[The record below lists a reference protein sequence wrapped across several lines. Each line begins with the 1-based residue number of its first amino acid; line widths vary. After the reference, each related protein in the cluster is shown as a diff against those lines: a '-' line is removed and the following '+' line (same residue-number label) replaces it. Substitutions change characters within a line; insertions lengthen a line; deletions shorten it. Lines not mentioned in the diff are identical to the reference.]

1 MAVSWAISNFII
13 LQVLA
18 DKWVTNI
25 WNIEIRRTPRYRDGI
40 YHNLFSTLHTCIYS
54 YINSS
59 KYVKSYCLV
68 INCHLSLL
76 AGDGS
81 IRHIPASMMTDSTI
95 LNLLQTTCLESVAN
109 NLLLIGLNMLG
120 HGFLWG
126 GFIMEKY
133 SSFRVNMK
141 DCYFATC
148 KKAFSPM
155 SCKSW
160 RIPFII

>member
-1 MAVSWAISNFII
+1 MVSITIYFLLCIHVYIRI
-13 LQVLA
+13 LIQ
-18 DKWVTNI
+18 
-25 WNIEIRRTPRYRDGI
+25 
-40 YHNLFSTLHTCIYS
+40 
-54 YINSS
+54 
-59 KYVKSYCLV
+59 YVKSYCLV

-76 AGDGS
+76 AGDGT
-81 IRHIPASMMTDSTI
+81 IRHIPASMMTDSTV

-109 NLLLIGLNMLG
+109 NLLLIGLNMLA
-120 HGFLWG
+120 HGILWG

-155 SCKSW
+155 SCKS
-160 RIPFII
+160 